1 MILSDQMILSASIE
15 KRAGELTRMIREDRV
30 DNHGLWYAVTT
41 GSKGR
46 NLLFILSNYE
56 LRNRYYWTPDRR
68 VLALA
73 GSWPEACK
81 LVASLFDEAQA
92 ALGSETGEG
101 ESLTGRDLWNYFSL
115 R

>member
-1 MILSDQMILSASIE
+1 MILSDQMMISASIE
-15 KRAGELTRMIREDRV
+15 NRAGDLTRMIREDKV
-30 DNHGLWYAVTT
+30 DSHGLWYAVTT

-56 LRNRYYWTPDRR
+56 LKNRYYWTPDRR

-81 LVASLFDEAQA
+81 QVVSLFEEAQA
-92 ALGSETGEG
+92 VLRFGDREG
-101 ESLTGRDLWNYFSL
+101 TCLTGRDLWNYFSL